1 MTTAWV
7 PNEAMAA
14 WTSVVDCL
22 GDGLERRQNKEGHAQ
37 ESLGVT
43 AENQVS
49 SVSSR
54 LLDQSPSAQ
63 RVLGLIHAKEKNVHG
78 DVWAW
83 TVLSELSVY
92 ACRVDQ
98 RLPQSKRPIRQ
109 QQQTKAMPVAD
120 SATSLPDAEI
130 EVDSGCDDGAE
141 SNLTP
146 LVFWSTTQNT
156 LVTLDQVQRSVSSGS
171 SADAKGLEE
180 TAGPFA
186 VVSKLCGD
194 ALEALMRTGTCRE
207 EIAALQLAWDKACI
221 GVRAR
226 GWEGKMDEANS
237 EQVVQK
243 LVEMND
249 LHDAGTMRLANRLQ
263 VGDVNYTVGKM
274 LGVGTFGVVYQC
286 KSIPDD
292 KVVAIKFVSHLV
304 ALETDSGY
312 QPLLP

>member
-22 GDGLERRQNKEGHAQ
+22 VDGLERRQNKEGHAQ

-43 AENQVS
+43 EENQVS
-49 SVSSR
+49 SVGSR

-63 RVLGLIHAKEKNVHG
+63 RALGLIHAKAKNVHG

-83 TVLSELSVY
+83 TVLSELNVY
-92 ACRVDQ
+92 ARRVDQ
-98 RLPQSKRPIRQ
+98 LLRQ
-109 QQQTKAMPVAD
+109 PERSILRHQETTAMPVAG
-120 SATSLPDAEI
+120 SATSLSDLKI
-130 EVDSGCDDGAE
+130 EVDSCCDDRAE
-141 SNLTP
+141 SNRLP
-146 LVFWSTTQNT
+146 LAFWSTTRDR
-156 LVTLDQVQRSVSSGS
+156 LVTFGNLQRNLSSGPN
-171 SADAKGLEE
+171 ADLKGLRQPV
-180 TAGPFA
+180 GPFA
-186 VVSKLCGD
+186 VVSELCGH
-194 ALEALMRTGTCRE
+194 ALEASMRTGTCRE
-207 EIAALQLAWDKACI
+207 EIAALQIAWDKACI
-221 GVRAR
+221 DVRAGGR
-226 GWEGKMDEANS
+226 GGYMDEANS

-243 LVEMND
+243 LVDMKD
-249 LHDAGTMRLANRLQ
+249 LRDADTMRLANKLQ